1 MLARLATAGLARVA
15 LTPPESAG
23 EALVT
28 TEDPARALLLRAGA
42 LALERLAGH
51 RPETRVKPATP
62 CAAETRAPCPPGA
75 AAVLDTLFESS
86 GSLGADLLDEAL
98 ELLAE
103 REAVL
108 PVHLLPRAL
117 ATTRPVTRAALRPVL
132 GARGAWLAAQA
143 PGEVFAWVGAEV
155 VGTAASGDAEAD
167 LGPLRRVFDEGA
179 LEARL
184 EALAAARRL
193 DGEAARAWVAEVF
206 AAEKPEVRV
215 RLLEALAAGLTDA
228 DRAFLE
234 SVSRDRSATVRLA
247 VIELLARL
255 PESGVAQRNA
265 ARLIECVRLDA
276 ESGLVVTLTD
286 AHLADKAWAA
296 DALPTT
302 APQAKGLKQF
312 ATGVLVGRVPPALWE
327 GHFGLDLPAFVQ
339 AAERADFAE
348 ALLLGYARAAC
359 VHGVGAETDLRPLV
373 RAVIDL
379 CARPR
384 VSGLD
389 PESAL
394 PALLARLPED
404 TLVEVARATLGTPL
418 MPAVLAAVPTPWPE
432 PVALAWLAYA
442 RRPERQ
448 TLPAYGPFWSSVN
461 DAAGRLPR
469 ACLDHPT
476 ALLPDPTNP
485 YLAGVTQGFNDRIT
499 LRRRIR
505 LEIGGY

>member
-1 MLARLATAGLARVA
+1 
-15 LTPPESAG
+15 
-23 EALVT
+23 
-28 TEDPARALLLRAGA
+28 
-42 LALERLAGH
+42 
-51 RPETRVKPATP
+51 
-62 CAAETRAPCPPGA
+62 
-75 AAVLDTLFESS
+75 VLDTLFESS
-86 GSLGADLLDEAL
+86 ASLGADLLDEAL

-103 REAVL
+103 RGAVL

-117 ATTRPVTRAALRPVL
+117 ATTRPATRAAFRPVL
-132 GARGAWLAAQA
+132 GARGVWLAAQA
-143 PGEVFAWVGAEV
+143 PGEAFAWVGAEV
-155 VGTAASGDAEAD
+155 VDPAASGDAD

-179 LEARL
+179 LDARL

-193 DGEAARAWVAEVF
+193 DPEAARAWVAEVF

-215 RLLEALAAGLTDA
+215 RLVEALSAGLADA
-228 DRAFLE
+228 DRTLLE
-234 SVSRDRSATVRLA
+234 SVSRDRSAAVRLA

-265 ARLIECVRLDA
+265 ARLAECVRVDA
-276 ESGLVVTLTD
+276 ESGLIVTLTD

-312 ATGVLVGRVPPALWE
+312 ATGVLVGRVPPALWVSQ
-327 GHFGLDLPAFVQ
+327 FGLDLPAFVR

-348 ALLLGYARAAC
+348 ALLLGYTRAVC
-359 VHGVGAETDLRPLV
+359 LSPPEPGLDLLPLV

-389 PESAL
+389 PEPLL
-394 PALLARLPED
+394 PALLARLPVD
-404 TLVEVARATLGTPL
+404 TLTEVARATLGAPV
-418 MPAVLAAVPTPWPE
+418 MPVVLAAVPTPWPE
-432 PVALAWLAYA
+432 PLALAWLAYA

-448 TLPAYGPFWSSVN
+448 MLPGYGPFWSSVN
-461 DAAGRLPR
+461 DIAGRLPR

-485 YLAGVTQGFNDRIT
+485 HLAGVTQGFNDRIT